1 VNRPQDDALVFD
13 VLALELRRQVGRPVD
28 KSEIVR
34 ALVHLAACPGPVAD
48 RLGDVLDR
56 RTAT

>member
-1 VNRPQDDALVFD
+1 MNRPQDDALVFD
-13 VLALELRRQVGRPVD
+13 VLALELRRQVGRPV